1 MIENRIGLVEM
12 DYLQYPD
19 FPAMPDDIKQ
29 EILRI
34 VEETETEYL
43 DDLLINSTP
52 EVIEWVK
59 EAYGFEA
66 QESELGFTGQ
76 EARKM
81 FPGLVNYHFLDVSE
95 KITEWV
101 STFVEDPGSINI
113 QVMEKGTIVAPH
125 IDEIRTSAYN
135 YLLDTGGDASLH
147 FYELINAED
156 EKWVHPQTFIPY
168 DKINSIEETKIGID
182 VWHTLPTNKIHSV
195 ENIDINKQR
204 ISLTVS
210 IV

>member
-1 MIENRIGLVEM
+1 MIENRIGLIEM
-12 DYLQYPD
+12 DYLEYPD
-19 FPAMPDDIKQ
+19 FPLMPNDIKQ
-29 EILRI
+29 EILQI
-34 VEETETEYL
+34 VKEAETEYL

-59 EAYGFEA
+59 EAYEG
-66 QESELGFTGQ
+66 ESELGFTGQ

-81 FPGLVNYHFLDVSE
+81 FPGLVNYHFLEVSD
-95 KITEWV
+95 KIAEWV
-101 STFVEDPGSINI
+101 STFVEDPGSINV

-147 FYELINAED
+147 FYKLNNSKD
-156 EKWVHPQTFIPY
+156 EKLIVPQAFIPY
-168 DKINSIEETKIGID
+168 DKITSVQETKISTD
-182 VWHTLPTNKIHSV
+182 VWHTLPTTKIHSV

-210 IV
+210 II